1 MTWVQGQILQQG
13 RYTIIEVLGDGGF
26 GVTYLAFDRN
36 DKTTVVIKI
45 PIQFDRVE
53 LSRIDVDKYYK
64 RLEREEIVLKRLN
77 HQNIVKVLDLFREA
91 EILCLVIEYVKGE
104 TLTKYIE
111 RKEYLS
117 EDEVLDIFRKLA
129 AAMQVVHQND
139 LLHCDIHPENIM
151 VRDSGEPILIDFG
164 SAKLLQP
171 HSVTVTTT
179 HKINYSSPEQILGG
193 EPKLTWDVYSFAASM
208 YFAVTGKHPLSAGDR
223 TLNKNND
230 FIPPQKERP
239 ELSDWVN
246 QAILNGMELEAEDRS
261 QSFEEWIELL
271 QPPKTDESSP
281 PRKRRKPSTF
291 FLWRSPWVAIG
302 CLPLAFVPTG
312 ILLYIRSTT
321 TIAVNEMA
329 VNAAVIIA
337 AIAVAAKVISII
349 SGQRNGTSE
358 LSSTVFIV
366 AFFAFLWAVLV
377 SIAGIIA
384 NIAGMRITA
393 IAPWVLDLSWALVW
407 SSVWF
412 LVGLGILNLFVH
424 LAIDNIDAEDE
435 SNEWFHILL
444 LVGGLL
450 VDMMMAVD
458 TTAAYST
465 NIAILLRIAWVFST
479 FSLLTISAFCFFNLS
494 KLSKKRYLRV
504 QHIRLTIIFLSALFG
519 LALGGGAGWW
529 FKPHIPRHWIV
540 AITFSI
546 R

>member
-1 MTWVQGQILQQG
+1 MTWVQGQTLQKG

-36 DKTTVVIKI
+36 DKTAVVIKI
-45 PIQFDRVE
+45 PIQFDRVQ
-53 LSRIDVDKYYK
+53 LSRIDVDIYYK

-104 TLTKYIE
+104 TLSKYVE
-111 RKEYLS
+111 RKEYLF
-117 EDEVLDIFRKLA
+117 EDEALDIFRKLA

-223 TLNKNND
+223 TLNNNNG
-230 FIPPQKERP
+230 FIPPQKERR

-291 FLWRSPWVAIG
+291 FLWRSPWVAVG
-302 CLPLAFVPTG
+302 CLSLAFVPTG
-312 ILLYIRSTT
+312 ILLYLGNTT
-321 TIAVNEMA
+321 A
-329 VNAAVIIA
+329 IA
-337 AIAVAAKVISII
+337 ANVAKTVAAFV
-349 SGQRNGTSE
+349 
-358 LSSTVFIV
+358 TVFIFWRSDTDRITPR
-366 AFFAFLWAVLV
+366 ALFPGCILFLIGGIALLCPVLV
-377 SIAGIIA
+377 PTAITIAHMVGMSIAVE
-384 NIAGMRITA
+384 
-393 IAPWVLDLSWALVW
+393 PWVLALSWALFW
-407 SSVWF
+407 SSLWT
-412 LVGLGILNLFVH
+412 
-424 LAIDNIDAEDE
+424 LAGFTFAGAGGEGNYDDDDN
-435 SNEWFHILL
+435 SNEWHHLL
-444 LVGGLL
+444 VLVGGLL
-450 VDMMMAVD
+450 GD
-458 TTAAYST
+458 TMSAYS
-465 NIAILLRIAWVFST
+465 ISERLELKVFLSLFWGIIT
-479 FSLLTISAFCFFNLS
+479 FSLLIKSDFCFLNLS
-494 KLSKKRYLRV
+494 KLSRKRYLRV
-504 QHIRLTIIFLSALFG
+504 QHIRLVIIFLSAFLG
-519 LALGGGAGWW
+519 LALGCGAGWW
-529 FKPHIPRHWIV
+529 FKLSGIK
-540 AITFSI
+540 AIFKLELTQALLS
-546 R
+546 